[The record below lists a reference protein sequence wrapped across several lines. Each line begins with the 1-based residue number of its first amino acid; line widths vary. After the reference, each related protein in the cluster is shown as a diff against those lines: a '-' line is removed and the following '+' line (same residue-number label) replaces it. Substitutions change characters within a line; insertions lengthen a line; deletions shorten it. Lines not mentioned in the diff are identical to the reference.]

1 MPITLFHKAP
11 IEGLRKAPLLVH
23 VYGAYGRDLDME
35 FYPEKRLLLDQG
47 WALAYCH
54 IRLMMVTKLTLKSRV
69 KVEISD

>member
-1 MPITLFHKAP
+1 
-11 IEGLRKAPLLVH
+11 
-23 VYGAYGRDLDME
+23 ME

-54 IRLMMVTKLTLKSRV
+54 IRLLMVTKLTLKSRV